1 MGPTAR
7 REMRTRAEAVF
18 DAADVGD
25 NTFVDGLIH
34 YSVVVA
40 GWVQDPIRTLACSAP
55 ISHVSLRRTVLENRL
70 ARMTMKITGYS
81 GIYRDIPGF
90 RGMDGTMTIYP
101 HGRDAV
107 GSSPGGVRRRQP
119 RLPSPSQPPSW
130 RHEIPRDPII
140 LPSHPAISRYI
151 PVYPTISRY
160 SSVQSHRPPVCA
172 DDGHPRR
179 KAVSQEEIARNPIR
193 AELQYASRSR
203 PTPHV
208 RPCCPRRCRRRSI
221 DRACC
226 R

>member
-1 MGPTAR
+1 
-7 REMRTRAEAVF
+7 
-18 DAADVGD
+18 
-25 NTFVDGLIH
+25 
-34 YSVVVA
+34 
-40 GWVQDPIRTLACSAP
+40 
-55 ISHVSLRRTVLENRL
+55 
-70 ARMTMKITGYS
+70 MTMKITGYS
-81 GIYRDIPGF
+81 GIYRDIAGF
-90 RGMDGTMTIYP
+90 RGMDGTMTIIP

-172 DDGHPRR
+172 DDGHPGR

-193 AELQYASRSR
+193 AELQYASRR
-203 PTPHV
+203 QVQTGPVALRT
-208 RPCCPRRCRRRSI
+208 RDCCAGDLRAYHAANEARSPIEYRSAGPSGAARLAGFAGGGPI
-221 DRACC
+221 DWTGYQ
-226 R
+226 